1 LGFLEEKMKTGK
13 ILLVEGDLTLSG
25 VLQTQLREAGYVVGV
40 QSAGEKALEELK
52 REWVDLL
59 IVSTNLQGEM
69 DFYRFIKEIKNN
81 NELSKIPILVD
92 SSKPGIRKAV
102 EKLGIEGFLEKP
114 FTVDDFKKKV
124 EEVLDKKGQ
133 LNFDRM

>member
-1 LGFLEEKMKTGK
+1 MKTGK

-25 VLQTQLREAGYVVGV
+25 VLQTQLRAKGYVVDT
-40 QSAGEKALEELK
+40 QPAGEKALEELK

-69 DFYRFIKEIKNN
+69 DFFRFIKEIRNN
-81 NELSKIPILVD
+81 KEFSGIPILID
-92 SSKPGIRKAV
+92 SSKPGLKKSV
-102 EKLGIEGFLEKP
+102 ERLGVQGFLEKP

-124 EEVLDKKGQ
+124 EEIMAQKGQ
-133 LNFDRM
+133 MNIDRM